1 MALDRFETLTVFLA
15 VAKADSFA
23 AAATQLGLSRAMV
36 SKHIQTLEKRL
47 GVRLMNR
54 TTRQLGLTDAGRSL
68 RVRVERI
75 LADLEAAESE
85 VASDTLEPRGLLRL
99 SAPVSF
105 GARHVA
111 PALAAF
117 LEEHRDLRADL
128 VLDDRVVDLVAEGF
142 DLAVR
147 VGRLQDSSLMARKL
161 APCRLA
167 VVAAPSYLAARG
179 RPTRPIDLVRHD
191 CLGYAYAAERNVWR
205 FVGVGGENETVS
217 VDGTL
222 RANNGDA
229 LIQAAVAGAGI
240 ALLPTFICGDEIRRG
255 SITCVLDGWT
265 PSDIAV
271 NAVHPH
277 TRHVPAKVRRFIDFL
292 AGRFGPVPPWDAW
305 MSDTPRR
312 KRPSRQA

>member
-1 MALDRFETLTVFLA
+1 MALDRFETLAVFVA

-47 GVRLMNR
+47 GVRLLNR
-54 TTRQLGLTDAGRSL
+54 TTRQIGLTDAGRSL

-75 LADLEAAESE
+75 LADLEAAEGE

-117 LEEHRDLRADL
+117 LAEHRELRADL

-167 VVAAPSYLAARG
+167 AVAAPTYLAVRG
-179 RPTRPIDLVRHD
+179 RPVRPSDLAAHE

-205 FVGVGGENETVS
+205 FVDNGGESETVS

-229 LIQAAVAGAGI
+229 LIQAAIAGAGI

-255 SITCVLDGWT
+255 SVTCVLDGWT

-271 NAVHPH
+271 SAVHPH

-292 AGRFGPVPPWDAW
+292 AGRFGPTPPWDAW
-305 MSDTPRR
+305 MSDAPRR
-312 KRPSRQA
+312 RNASRTR